1 MQVRTG
7 TDPLELGTIFETL
20 TFLELKFITYLHEY
34 AIVDCKM
41 QSSLYP
47 IFRWSTTLLFEDSK
61 HQTLKSHL
69 I

>member
-7 TDPLELGTIFETL
+7 TDPLELGTIFETFA
-20 TFLELKFITYLHEY
+20 FLELKSITYLHEY

-61 HQTLKSHL
+61 HQTLKIQL